1 MSGLVPINKLAS
13 YAGVF
18 RGAQGRNMSSPKNAC
33 VEGYI
38 K

>member
-1 MSGLVPINKLAS
+1 MSGLVAISELAFH
-13 YAGVF
+13 AVVF
-18 RGAQGRNMSSPKNAC
+18 RGAQGRNTSSPKNAC

>member
-1 MSGLVPINKLAS
+1 MSGPVAMDELAS
-13 YAGVF
+13 HAGVF
-18 RGAQGRNMSSPKNAC
+18 RGALGRNMSSPKNAC